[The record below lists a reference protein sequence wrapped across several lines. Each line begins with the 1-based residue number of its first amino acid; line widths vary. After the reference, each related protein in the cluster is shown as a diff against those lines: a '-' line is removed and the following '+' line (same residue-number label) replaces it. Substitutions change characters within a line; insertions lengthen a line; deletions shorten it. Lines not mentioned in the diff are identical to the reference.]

1 MAKKGTFEWNEKRL
15 KELEKYWCEDM
26 LTTLEIAKIFGV
38 SKNAIVGKIFRL
50 NLKKGSKDKE
60 GKNTGK
66 KPNAPKNQAKAKQ
79 TLEKVASKQEVTPE
93 NNKIVKRPT
102 KMEEKPEYGKYLFN
116 QLTQNKC
123 FWPYGEDDFTFCGKP
138 VAGYKLQYCMEHF
151 KEAYATTTK
160 KKRQ

>member
-1 MAKKGTFEWNEKRL
+1 MVKKGTFEWNEKRL

-50 NLKKGSKDKE
+50 NLKKGSKNQEEKV
-60 GKNTGK
+60 KSK
-66 KPNAPKNQAKAKQ
+66 KVVAKPK
-79 TLEKVASKQEVTPE
+79 KVASKPVAKKNVGQEKKGMQKQVA
-93 NNKIVKRPT
+93 VKSMV
-102 KMEEKPEYGKYLFN
+102 KLEEEPEYGKYRFDQLN
-116 QLTQNKC
+116 QSKC
-123 FWPYGEDDFTFCGKP
+123 FWPYGEDNFTFCGKP
-138 VAGYKLQYCMEHF
+138 VAGYKLQYCSEHF